1 MSRVKGPRKLL
12 VASVGVA
19 TINYV
24 LASTGCS
31 STVANLPAPQ
41 PTAGSAGTAGA
52 AGASAGTAGTTT
64 GGTSGGFG
72 FGGGGSPTV
81 ANLPAPIIG
90 GQRATPS
97 K

>member
-1 MSRVKGPRKLL
+1 M
-12 VASVGVA
+12 A

-52 AGASAGTAGTTT
+52 SAGTAGSST